1 MDLETLI
8 LQPNQ
13 LDQAVVLLQQGEIVA
28 FPTETVYGLGA
39 NALDGT
45 AVSKI
50 FAAKDRPGDNPLIIH
65 IHDYSQVES
74 LVKKLPRAAREL
86 MDKFWPGPLS
96 LVLPKSETVVKEVS
110 AGLDTV
116 ALRMPDHPIALELLK
131 HGGLP
136 LAAPSANTS
145 GKPSPTRASH
155 VYHDLKGKIPA
166 IIDGGATGWGV
177 ESTVL
182 DCSSWP
188 FRILRPGGVTLEQL
202 RELMPIEVDPGIY
215 QQNNDQPRSP
225 GMKYQHYA
233 PDATVVLVVGDQ
245 ITMKINQLADSP
257 ENANLKIG
265 VLATTESKD
274 AYPGLTVLDL
284 GSRLNQ
290 KMIAS
295 RIYHLLR
302 VADQLDLDLVFVEG
316 FSEAK
321 MGMAIMNRLRRAAN
335 YQILET

>member
-1 MDLETLI
+1 MGLETLI
-8 LQPNQ
+8 LSPDQ
-13 LDQAVVLLQQGEIVA
+13 LDQAVVLLQRGEIVA

-50 FAAKDRPGDNPLIIH
+50 FVAKDRPSDNPLIVH
-65 IHDYSQVES
+65 IHDQAQIEE
-74 LVKKLPRAAREL
+74 LVKELPQAAREL

-116 ALRMPDHPIALELLK
+116 ALRMPDHPVALELLK
-131 HGGLP
+131 RVGLP

-145 GKPSPTRASH
+145 GKPSPTRATH
-155 VYHDLKGKIPA
+155 VYQDLKGKIPA
-166 IIDGGATGWGV
+166 IVDGGPTGWGL

-182 DCSSWP
+182 DCSCWP

-215 QQNNDQPRSP
+215 QQSIDRPRSP
-225 GMKYQHYA
+225 GMKYHHYA
-233 PDATVVLVVGDQ
+233 PDATVILVVGNQ
-245 ITMKINQLADSP
+245 IVSKINQLANSP
-257 ENANLKIG
+257 ENKKLKIG

-290 KMIAS
+290 KLVAS

-302 VADQLDLDLVFVEG
+302 VADQLELDLVFVEG
-316 FSEAK
+316 FSETE
-321 MGMAIMNRLRRAAN
+321 MGMAIMNRLRRAAG
-335 YQILET
+335 YKILNS